1 MGHRC
6 DLLEF
11 MEETLG
17 QRLARLRKGKQLTQG
32 QLAEIAGIR
41 QMRDL
46 FSQFQ
51 AAPVYYHLSNQDR
64 EVMKGL
70 FEALLASLPDTT

>member
-32 QLAEIAGIR
+32 QLAEIAGIG
-41 QMRDL
+41 Q
-46 FSQFQ
+46 S
-51 AAPVYYHLSNQDR
+51 AIGNIESGP
-64 EVMKGL
+64 GL
-70 FEALLASLPDTT
+70 LPFVEPRSIGDEGSFRGVISITA

>member
-1 MGHRC
+1 MDVPKPEPRKDGE
-6 DLLEF
+6 LIESLQLQAV
-11 MEETLG
+11 TLTVKALVASHPDP
-17 QRLARLRKGKQLTQG
+17 QALN
-32 QLAEIAGIR
+32 R

-64 EVMKGL
+64 
-70 FEALLASLPDTT
+70 